1 MAHRAHI
8 FGGEV
13 TRYPKDVPVKP
24 VDSVTLFH
32 LPGWTSPSFHRRRPA
47 AAAFCCTKEINDGLD
62 VHGCSR
68 ADRLTDRLTTRTV
81 AGRVAVVGGGGARG
95 ALRLAFAGRDGAR
108 GAGADLLL
116 RTNEEPA
123 VQAGRGSQRRPAA
136 LPARL
141 LAVGDRARDGLL
153 PCPGGVVLAGGDP
166 PVRLRRPA
174 LPSPA
179 PVWPLVRSTGALQIS
194 GEPAQAPP

>member
-47 AAAFCCTKEINDGLD
+47 AAAFCCTKEINDDLD

-68 ADRLTDRLTTRTV
+68 AVRPTDRLTTRTV
-81 AGRVAVVGGGGARG
+81 AGRVAVVGA
-95 ALRLAFAGRDGAR
+95 
-108 GAGADLLL
+108 
-116 RTNEEPA
+116 
-123 VQAGRGSQRRPAA
+123 AA
-136 LPARL
+136 LEVPCASHSQGETALVALVPISSSGRTRSQPSKLGEGANGGLQRCRL
-141 LAVGDRARDGLL
+141 D
-153 PCPGGVVLAGGDP
+153 
-166 PVRLRRPA
+166 
-174 LPSPA
+174 S
-179 PVWPLVRSTGALQIS
+179 LQ
-194 GEPAQAPP
+194 